1 MREPFSR
8 VLPRD
13 EPLRAAGECDL
24 AVTSGP
30 LAGLAEVL
38 ALFSPVLSVIL
49 ALRLEGWPAK
59 AVGIV
64 LPPLL
69 AFFLA
74 RYPLRRW
81 GRPRQWIGI
90 TTRRVLIWRRP
101 AGLRAE
107 PRIESIPLSTVV
119 GADLEQDAWDRRAG
133 THQLIVHLADGAVRD
148 LGRVHHGDRLR
159 EAIQGAVSALRTPP
173 GPTPPEFKPPA
184 APPADYRP
192 R

>member
-8 VLPRD
+8 VLPRG

-24 AVTSGP
+24 SVRSGP
-30 LAGLAEVL
+30 LAGIAEVL

-49 ALRLEGWPAK
+49 ALRLEGWPAR
-59 AVGIV
+59 AAGIV
-64 LPPLL
+64 LPPLV
-69 AFFLA
+69 AFLLA

-81 GRPRQWIGI
+81 GRPRQWIGV

-101 AGLRAE
+101 AGLRVE
-107 PRIESIPLSTVV
+107 PRIESIPLSAVTGV
-119 GADLEQDAWDRRAG
+119 DLEQDAWDRRAG
-133 THQLIVHLADGAVRD
+133 THQLILHLADGGTRD
-148 LGRVHHGDRLR
+148 LGRVHHGERLHA
-159 EAIQGAVSALRTPP
+159 AIQGAVSALHTPP